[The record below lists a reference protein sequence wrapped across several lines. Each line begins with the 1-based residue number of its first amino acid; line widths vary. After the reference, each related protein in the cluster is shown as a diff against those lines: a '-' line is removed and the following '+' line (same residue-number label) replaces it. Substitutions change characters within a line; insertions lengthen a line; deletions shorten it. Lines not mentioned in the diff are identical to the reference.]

1 LRDGSGL
8 PAPENREFRD
18 AGLNT
23 PRATDQGGAT
33 LRRIGVMLDEL
44 SLFVSAASGVNDQP
58 AAATDEDRDHRS
70 EVLRI
75 MKSREARGK
84 HFPADWFSNPAWDL
98 LLFLYE
104 ARLSGTNVTV
114 GDVGNGTGTRPTTTI
129 RWLEILESEA
139 LLDRRRDTIDTRR
152 VYITLNDK
160 GAAAMR
166 AYFNSVPGPR

>member
-1 LRDGSGL
+1 
-8 PAPENREFRD
+8 
-18 AGLNT
+18 
-23 PRATDQGGAT
+23 
-33 LRRIGVMLDEL
+33 MLDEL
-44 SLFVSAASGVNDQP
+44 SLFVSAASGAVELP
-58 AAATDEDRDHRS
+58 MVATDEDRDHRT
-70 EVLRI
+70 EVVRI
-75 MKSREARGK
+75 MKSRDARGK

-139 LLDRRRDTIDTRR
+139 LLDRRRDTVDTRR

-166 AYFNSVPGPR
+166 SYFASLAALR

>member
-1 LRDGSGL
+1 
-8 PAPENREFRD
+8 
-18 AGLNT
+18 
-23 PRATDQGGAT
+23 
-33 LRRIGVMLDEL
+33 MLDEL
-44 SLFVSAASGVNDQP
+44 SSFVSAANGVNEQP
-58 AAATDEDRDHRS
+58 PSASDEHRDHRA
-70 EVLRI
+70 EVLRVI
-75 MKSREARGK
+75 KSREARGK

-139 LLDRRRDTIDTRR
+139 LLDRRRDTVDTRR
-152 VYITLNDK
+152 VYITLNDR

-166 AYFNSVPGPR
+166 AYFNDMTALR

>member
-1 LRDGSGL
+1 MINHRAAEQTDATMHRISSMLEELRLFVHEAAGVPERA
-8 PAPENREFRD
+8 PA
-18 AGLNT
+18 NT
-23 PRATDQGGAT
+23 PDA
-33 LRRIGVMLDEL
+33 L
-44 SLFVSAASGVNDQP
+44 
-58 AAATDEDRDHRS
+58 DHRA
-70 EVLRI
+70 EVARVI
-75 MKSREARGK
+75 KARDTRGK
-84 HFPADWFSNPAWDL
+84 YFPADWFSNPAWDL

-104 ARLSGTNVTV
+104 ARLTNTDVTV

-166 AYFNSVPGPR
+166 SYFASVATLR